1 MRRNIIVVDR
11 RRRFLADLQSASI
24 MLDHDGINFEIVKTI
39 DHLDDIANALTA
51 YQADELLL
59 GENILQECSLEGFN
73 ASYLDFGGVQVT
85 CYGSTAKGASLA
97 QDFRLPYYGETTS
110 ARKLYQLLNVQP
122 FEAASKDE
130 VYDPN
135 EDVSEEE
142 VSNADIQEEVL
153 LNEQETDSVIE
164 KQSPPPSRPKRSGQ
178 RQTRGQQKQGTPSKE
193 ERRSR
198 AYSLDQPAARGSR
211 TTFRPA
217 GHRRPAPEKTGR
229 LDTKG
234 KQKPMDVRKIE
245 RHPETNEQPESDGVL
260 EFEDESITDTSFH
273 RPEVSLRKQI
283 NKRNAIEEQHYEE
296 TAGRRFQ
303 KAISLK
309 KKTTV
314 CAFYAG
320 KGGVG
325 KTTMVTETGTY
336 LSLVEQGRGTN
347 QVCIVDYNIDFSDV
361 GTVLDLE
368 NDGGMVYWAHD
379 IRERIENGEDPT
391 RIRYTKE
398 EVRSFLVQ
406 MPDTTLYCLLGPDNN
421 LDSYDINEEELQIML
436 RNIIENGGFDFVI
449 CDSGNNTRDCSSIA
463 LQAADMVFLLTTQEV
478 TTAKCDVN
486 AIEALTEIGFDT
498 SKVRLVINRVVPTK
512 VAGISV
518 EEIEA
523 YFKEYECVAHIRENP
538 DVTKAN
544 NQGSPLVFTPNHSF
558 TKEIQELAGY
568 LLDEIKESVIATKG
582 KKKKAGFFKRLFG
595 RA

>member
-24 MLDHDGINFEIVKTI
+24 MLDHDGINFEIIKTM
-39 DHLDDIANALTA
+39 DHLDDIANVLAT

-59 GENILQECSLEGFN
+59 GENILQECSLEGFD
-73 ASYLDFGGVQVT
+73 ASYLDYGGVQVT

-97 QDFRLPYYGETTS
+97 QDFGLPYYGETTS

-130 VYDPN
+130 VYDLN
-135 EDVSEEE
+135 EDVPEEE
-142 VSNADIQEEVL
+142 VNNAALQDELPLDEP
-153 LNEQETDSVIE
+153 ETDSAIE
-164 KQSPPPSRPKRSGQ
+164 RQSRPPSRPKRSGQ
-178 RQTRGQQKQGTPSKE
+178 RQTRRQREQGTPSKE

-198 AYSLDQPAARGSR
+198 AYRQDQLEARESRATTKPAE
-211 TTFRPA
+211 
-217 GHRRPAPEKTGR
+217 HRRPASEKTSR
-229 LDTKG
+229 LDTKDDRR
-234 KQKPMDVRKIE
+234 PTDVRKIE
-245 RHPETNEQPESDGVL
+245 RHPGTNEQPESGEALD
-260 EFEDESITDTSFH
+260 FEGESITETSFH
-273 RPEVSLRKQI
+273 CPEVSLRKQI
-283 NKRNAIEEQHYEE
+283 NKRNATEEQYYEE

-303 KAISLK
+303 KAVAPK

-314 CAFYAG
+314 CSFYAG

-379 IRERIENGEDPT
+379 IRERMESGEDSV

-398 EVRSFLVQ
+398 DVRNFLVQ

-523 YFKEYECVAHIRENP
+523 FFKQYECVAHIRENS

-568 LLDEIKESVIATKG
+568 LLDETKESVIATKE
-582 KKKKAGFFKRLFG
+582 KKKKPGFFKRLFG